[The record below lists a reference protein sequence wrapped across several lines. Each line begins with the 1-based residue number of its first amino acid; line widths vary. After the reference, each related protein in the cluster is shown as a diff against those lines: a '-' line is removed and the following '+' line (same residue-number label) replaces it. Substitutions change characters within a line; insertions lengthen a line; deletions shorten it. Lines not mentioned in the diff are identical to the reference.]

1 MLISSIVILTTQYQ
15 NSNVPKVNSTSA
27 HKIEH
32 TLINLMD
39 LKYKNNTS
47 FCKSQVLSGCPMQD
61 IVEQI
66 VAGTGQAGDDSHC
79 HVTDHQYVS
88 HRTVDF

>member
-1 MLISSIVILTTQYQ
+1 MLHFFIVILTTQYQ

-32 TLINLMD
+32 TLNNPMV

-47 FCKSQVLSGCPMQD
+47 FCKSQVLPGCPMQD
-61 IVEQI
+61 LVEQ
-66 VAGTGQAGDDSHC
+66 
-79 HVTDHQYVS
+79 
-88 HRTVDF
+88 

>member
-61 IVEQI
+61 RLQI
-66 VAGTGQAGDDSHC
+66 VAGTGQAGDDGHC

-88 HRTVDF
+88 HRTGDF